1 YDDDAIYVGARL
13 FDTQPDHIERRLS
26 NRDDSPDADMFTISL
41 DPRGDHRTGAEFTVS
56 AAGVQRDQVISN
68 DTNEDSA
75 WDAVW
80 SSAVSTDQQGW
91 TVEMR
96 IPLSQLR

>member
-1 YDDDAIYVGARL
+1 VGARL
-13 FDTQPDHIERRLS
+13 FDSEPGRIERRLS
-26 NRDDSPDADMFTISL
+26 NRDEAPDADMFMVCL

-68 DTNEDSA
+68 DTNEDAS

-80 SSAVSTDQQGW
+80 TSAVAVDAQGW
-91 TVEMR
+91 
-96 IPLSQLR
+96 